1 VPALGVAAAVVTHAA
16 TPPSCRQPQATAE
29 VAALGVTVTL
39 ALYVWMD
46 THNKTQ

>member
-1 VPALGVAAAVVTHAA
+1 MPALGVVAAVVTHAA
-16 TPPSCRQPQATAE
+16 TPASCRQPQATAE